1 LASEEPAREDRDHG
15 DPDMRGQEVG
25 LAIEYGVEPA
35 IAAEP
40 GEQALNGLITNDK
53 FCLTRTGQLRLSWPR
68 AGQTA
73 DVGGAPSPW

>member
-1 LASEEPAREDRDHG
+1 MQQGLIVGDLALPADQQTAE
-15 DPDMRGQEVG
+15 
-25 LAIEYGVEPA
+25 AVEPRMR
-35 IAAEP
+35 
-40 GEQALNGLITNDK
+40 ALNGLITNDK